1 MLTIHPFSCEIQIFS
16 GIMSKPDIGF
26 CPEFAY
32 FLNAN
37 NPVKTFCNIY
47 LHFERN
53 YERKFEIVTIPL
65 FGVEF
70 KFY

>member
-1 MLTIHPFSCEIQIFS
+1 
-16 GIMSKPDIGF
+16 MSKPDIGF

-37 NPVKTFCNIY
+37 NPVKAFCNIY

-53 YERKFEIVTIPL
+53 HERKFGIVTIPL
-65 FGVEF
+65 FRVEF